1 MSKVVT
7 AEHAAAQI
15 KDGSCVAFTTA
26 GLCGFPDKL
35 AWGIEKRFLETGF
48 PKNILLTHSCGCGD
62 WNERGLNRFAHEG
75 MIKKHIGGHIGEGP
89 KFGDL
94 VKNNKIESHLVPQ
107 GVMVHL
113 YRQIAGKK
121 PGVLTKV
128 GLGTYA
134 DPRIEGCAANT
145 ITKKDEIVQLVEVDG
160 VEYLYYR
167 PFKIDVAL
175 IMGTT
180 CDEDGNMT
188 MNSEALILEAL
199 TLASAVKNNGGIVIA
214 QVEFLV
220 KAKTLKSKDV
230 KVAGPLIDYIVLA
243 NQEGDKLTSYDYVTT
258 PAGPTN
264 VRVYGHMQTK
274 ITKYSPSLSGEG
286 RIPVGSFP
294 KLGLNERKI
303 VARRAAME
311 LRPGKMLNVG
321 IGMPDGVGSVAA
333 EENVLEL
340 MTMTTELGN
349 FGGMPSRFMDFPA
362 TWNPDCTVD
371 HAHMFDFYDGGGL
384 DIAVL
389 GMAQLDKHGNVNV
402 TKFGPKMVGPGGF
415 VNIST
420 GAKKVVFV
428 GTLTAGDEEYKI
440 GDGTIKIVKEGK
452 IKKMVDHVE
461 QISFSG
467 VEAAKSG
474 REIYY
479 VTERC
484 TFKLINGKVTLID
497 VAPGMNIEK
506 DIIGQMEFKPE
517 IAAEVKV
524 IPSEIYGEVWG
535 GLRDFITKQS

>member
-1 MSKVVT
+1 MTKVVT
-7 AEHAAAQI
+7 AEYAAEQV

-35 AWGIEKRFLETGF
+35 AWGIEKRFLETGA
-48 PKNILLTHSCGCGD
+48 PKDLMITHSCGCGD
-62 WNERGLNRFAHEG
+62 WKERGLNRFGHEH
-75 MIKKHIGGHIGEGP
+75 MVRKHIGGHVGEGP

-94 VKNNKIESHLVPQ
+94 IKENKIECHLVPQ
-107 GVMVHL
+107 GVMVHM

-134 DPRIEGCAANT
+134 DPRIEGCKANSV
-145 ITKKDEIVQLVEVDG
+145 TKDDIVQLVEIDG
-160 VEYLYYR
+160 EELLYYK

-175 IMGTT
+175 IRGTT

-188 MNSEALILEAL
+188 MDRECLFLEAL
-199 TLASAVKNNGGIVIA
+199 SLACAVKNNGGIVIA

-220 KAKTLKSKDV
+220 KAKSLNPKNV
-230 KVAGPLIDYIVLA
+230 KVPGALVDYIVVA
-243 NQEGDKLTSYDYVTT
+243 EPKD
-258 PAGPTN
+258 
-264 VRVYGHMQTK
+264 HMQTK
-274 ITKYSPSLSGEG
+274 ITYYTPSFCGDA
-286 RIPVGSFP
+286 RIPIDTFP
-294 KLGLNERKI
+294 KLDLSERKI

-311 LRPGKMLNVG
+311 LRPGKMLNLG

-333 EENVLEL
+333 EEGILDL

-349 FGGMPSRFMDFPA
+349 FGGMPARFMDFPA

-420 GAKKVVFV
+420 AAKKVVFV
-428 GTLTAGDEEYKI
+428 GTMTAGDKENKEEYKI
-440 GDGTIKIVKEGK
+440 ADGTIKIVKEGK
-452 IKKMVDHVE
+452 IKKLVDKVE

-467 VEAAKSG
+467 EYAAKSG
-474 REIYY
+474 REIFY

-484 TFKLINGKVTLID
+484 TFKLVKGKVTLID
-497 VAPGMNIEK
+497 IAPGMDIEK
-506 DIIGQMEFKPE
+506 DIIAQMEFRPE
-517 IAAEVKV
+517 IASDVKV
-524 IPSEIYGEVWG
+524 LPKELYGEAWG
-535 GLRDFITKQS
+535 GLKEYITSQA

>member
-1 MSKVVT
+1 MAKVVT
-7 AEHAAAQI
+7 AEYAAEQV

-26 GLCGFPDKL
+26 GLCGYPDKL
-35 AWGIEKRFLETGF
+35 AWAIEKRFLETGA
-48 PKNILLTHSCGCGD
+48 PRNLMITHSCGCGD
-62 WNERGLNRFAHEG
+62 WNERGLNRFGHEG
-75 MIKKHIGGHIGEGP
+75 MVRKHIGGHVGEGP
-89 KFGDL
+89 KFGAL
-94 VKNNKIESHLVPQ
+94 IRENKIESHLVPQ
-107 GVMVHL
+107 GVMVHM

-134 DPRIEGCAANT
+134 DPRIEGCAANS
-145 ITKKDEIVQLVEVDG
+145 ITNKDEIVQLLTVDG
-160 VEYLYYR
+160 EEYLYYR

-188 MNSEALILEAL
+188 MNREALILEAL
-199 TLASAVKNNGGIVIA
+199 SLASAVKNNGGIVIA

-220 KAKTLKSKDV
+220 KAKTLLSKDV
-230 KVAGPLIDYIVLA
+230 KVAGPLIDYIVIA
-243 NQEGDKLTSYDYVTT
+243 NQDDRTTTYEKVTT
-258 PAGPTN
+258 PAGP
-264 VRVYGHMQTK
+264 VDVKVHAHMQTK
-274 ITKYSPSLSGEG
+274 ITTYSPSLSGEG

-294 KLGLNERKI
+294 KLGLSERKV

-311 LRPGKMLNVG
+311 LRPGKMLNLG
-321 IGMPDGVGSVAA
+321 IGMPDGVGSVGA
-333 EENVLEL
+333 EEGILEL

-389 GMAQLDKHGNVNV
+389 GMAELDKHGNVNV

-420 GAKKVVFV
+420 AAKKVVFV
-428 GTLTAGDEEYKI
+428 GTITAGDDEYEI
-440 GDGTIKIVKEGK
+440 GNGTIKVTKEGRS
-452 IKKMVDHVE
+452 KKMVDHVE

-474 REIYY
+474 REIFY

-497 VAPGMNIEK
+497 IAPGMDIEK
-506 DIIGQMEFKPE
+506 DILAHMEFRPE
-517 IAAEVKV
+517 IAPDVKV
-524 IPSEIYGEVWG
+524 MPKEIYGEVWG
-535 GLRDFITKQS
+535 GLKDYITSQP